1 MRFKLDFGSFTFTD
15 ADTMGGV
22 TWKREINSG
31 DDFAYGTA
39 AMAEVKFAILAE
51 SLPDGVT
58 LDDRTFD
65 LYISQV
71 ESGDAVWE
79 DYGIFTV
86 KTVVKSGHKLEITA
100 YDNMSKFD
108 IIVDEWLSALT
119 YPLSVSTLLSYL
131 CNHCGVQFGN
141 VSLANSNYSIEENFG
156 ASGITGRQVL
166 SFIAEITATFAFIQ
180 YGDESG
186 KLSLKPL
193 SESNAQLDRSMY
205 RTAKIAEYT
214 VLPAD
219 KVQIR
224 TSEND
229 IGVVYGT
236 GDNAYIV
243 ENNPLLYTSSAAL
256 LNPVAIGLY
265 NQLSSVTYT
274 PATVE
279 LFRDY
284 GIDTGDYYTINSV
297 KSLVMSKTMK
307 PGGVTFTCS
316 GNPRRSQTVSGG
328 SYELMMLRGRS
339 NVLERTLE
347 KTLSRITDAEG
358 NISTVS
364 QTANKINW
372 LVKSGTSAS
381 NFTLT
386 DRMATLISDN
396 ITLKGKTIALTADN
410 INIASTYF
418 NVATTGAVNCT
429 SLAVTGNSSV
439 IDIVGSAQNS
449 ALIKTSYYSDL
460 NTYSYLS
467 PYIMYINNASYSG
480 NTQMYAQGFI
490 TSAYESGYFYSTN
503 ISDTTFS
510 MSNNYTGRNVISAS
524 AVLPGW
530 FGNDQVIIG
539 GDLAVYGT
547 KPRVEQTEHYGDRL
561 MYAFE
566 SPNPLYSDFGRATIA
581 DDGLC
586 YVFLDP
592 VFYEC
597 IDNNYDYFVFIQPEN
612 GGEFA
617 VIDRTSDHF
626 TVRGTPGELFAW
638 MLVTTQKGYSAT
650 RTEELILPEPE
661 PAQTP
666 DPKNAVYDAVG
677 DEILKEFENQLG

>member
-1 MRFKLDFGSFTFTD
+1 VRFKLDFGNFTFTD

-22 TWKREINSG
+22 AWKREINSG

-108 IIVDEWLSALT
+108 IIVDEWLSTLT
-119 YPLSVSTLLSYL
+119 YPLSVLTLLSYL
-131 CNHCGVQFGN
+131 CNHCGVQFGD
-141 VSLANSNYSIEENFG
+141 VSLANSNYSIKENFG

-180 YGDESG
+180 YGNESG

-193 SESNAQLDRSMY
+193 SENNAQLDRSMY

-265 NQLSSVTYT
+265 NPLSSVTYT

-284 GIDTGDYYTINSV
+284 GIDTGDYYTINGV

-347 KTLSRITDAEG
+347 ETLSRITDAEG

-386 DRMATLISDN
+386 DRMVTLISDN
-396 ITLKGKTIALTADN
+396 ITLKGKTIALTADS
-410 INIASTYF
+410 INITSTYF
-418 NVATTGAVNCT
+418 NVATSGAVACT
-429 SLAVTGNSSV
+429 SLAVTGGNSSV
-439 IDIVGSAQNS
+439 LISGSS
-449 ALIKTSYYSDL
+449 TETTLIKAMYSVQP
-460 NTYSYLS
+460 NTYAEMRPSGFVATDYTTGGYGLVS
-467 PYIMYINNASYSG
+467 GAGMQITGNNYGYSQT
-480 NTQMYAQGFI
+480 NTQRMNGI
-490 TSAYESGYFYSTN
+490 TLYSQMTG
-503 ISDTTFS
+503 
-510 MSNNYTGRNVISAS
+510 NNYFQASAAGVGAGLDNVI
-524 AVLPGW
+524 V
-530 FGNDQVIIG
+530 FGNFMVG
-539 GDLAVYGT
+539 YGT
-547 KPRVEQTEHYGDRL
+547 KNKLETTEHYGNRL
-561 MYAFE
+561 MYSLE
-566 SPNPLYSDFGRATIA
+566 SSSPMYSDFGRATIA

-666 DPKNAVYDAVG
+666 DPENAVCDAVG